1 MSRTEWSGSS
11 VSRVARM
18 APAEP
23 APTMMVSYVL
33 GNFGRPLGG
42 VTCRGLYADLRMP
55 PFVPF
60 HSSQLNRSATQANS
74 ICAAALPNSRLKNRT
89 TTPYR
94 SPSNSLGLPCS
105 ISSNVPSLLVQR
117 PVFRC
122 RATCETSPD
131 VD

>member
-23 APTMMVSYVL
+23 APTMIVSYVL
-33 GNFGRPLGG
+33 GILGALRWG
-42 VTCRGLYADLRMP
+42 LIERIICRFLMP
-55 PFVPF
+55 PLVRI
-60 HSSQLNRSATQANS
+60 HSSQLNRSAIQANS
-74 ICAAALPNSRLKNRT
+74 ICTPALPNCHLIYRT
-89 TTPYR
+89 ITPYR

-117 PVFRC
+117 PVFNC

>member
-23 APTMMVSYVL
+23 APTMIVSYVL
-33 GNFGRPLGG
+33 GILGALRWG
-42 VTCRGLYADLRMP
+42 LIEGIICRFLMP
-55 PFVPF
+55 PLVRF

-105 ISSNVPSLLVQR
+105 ISSSVPSLLVQR
-117 PVFRC
+117 PVFNC